1 MATALFTHD
10 TCRLH
15 EISPG
20 HPEQP
25 ARIAAVTDQLKQD
38 KLFDQLV
45 HNEAP
50 LVELNHLARAHGN
63 SYVDHVVQSSPAQG
77 SVQLDPDTAMNAYSL
92 EASRRAAGAGVEAV
106 KQVVG
111 GKVTNAF
118 CAVRPP
124 GHHAEREKAMGF
136 CFFGSVA
143 VAAYYAIESLGVEK
157 VAILDFDVHHGN
169 GTEDLVYEDDRILFC
184 SSFQHPFYPGYYRPS
199 VAGSLVNVPLS
210 AGTGS
215 DDFRSAIN
223 QTWLPEIEDF
233 APDLVIVSA
242 GFDAHSQDPLASLEL
257 GDDDFEWITREIATL
272 ADKHA
277 NGRIVSM
284 LEGGYSL
291 EALGRSASRHVRVLQ
306 EL

>member
-1 MATALFTHD
+1 M
-10 TCRLH
+10 LH

-25 ARIAAVTDQLKQD
+25 ARIGAILDRLKEDQL
-38 KLFDQLV
+38 FDALV
-45 HNEAP
+45 QVEAP
-50 LVELNHLARAHGN
+50 LAELDHLARAHGN
-63 SYVDHVVQSSPAQG
+63 KYVDHIVASSPDQG
-77 SVQLDPDTAMNAYSL
+77 SVQLDPDTAMNPYSL

-106 KQVVG
+106 TQVING
-111 GKVTNAF
+111 DVTNAF
-118 CAVRPP
+118 CALRPP

-143 VAAYYAIESLGVEK
+143 VAAYYALETLGVEK

-169 GTEDLVYEDDRILFC
+169 GTEDLVYQDDRILFC
-184 SSFQHPFYPGYYRPS
+184 SSFQHPFYPGYFRES
-199 VAGSLVNVPLS
+199 VPGSLVNVPLP

-215 DDFRSAIN
+215 AEFKDAITS
-223 QTWLPEIEDF
+223 TWLPEIDAF
-233 APDLVIVSA
+233 APQLVIVSA
-242 GFDAHSQDPLASLEL
+242 GFDAHSEDPLASMEL
-257 GDDDFEWITREIATL
+257 TDDDFEWVTREIATL

-277 NGRIVSM
+277 NGRLVSM

-291 EALGRSASRHVRVLQ
+291 PALGRSASRHVAVLQ